1 MLLQFCNDATEL
13 FVQSL
18 TWSLFS
24 DDSIDSIGKLQEKLA
39 FMRSELKDERKKRI
53 KSAIPVL

>member
-1 MLLQFCNDATEL
+1 MPSRLSEIYGCD
-13 FVQSL
+13 SL

-24 DDSIDSIGKLQEKLA
+24 DDSIDSNGKLQEKLA
-39 FMRSELKDERKKRI
+39 FIRSELKDERKKRI